1 MDISDI
7 ALVIATIFQFVFT
20 EAFPITKTTN
30 NIDVLVDI
38 RIEISQ
44 GKMYVDIFG
53 GQEVIGVVS
62 VFDYELSIDISIVK
76 C

>member
-20 EAFPITKTTN
+20 EAFPIAKTTN
-30 NIDVLVDI
+30 DINVLVDI

-62 VFDYELSIDISIVK
+62 VFDDELSIDISIVK